1 MDLVRLV
8 CAGAGRRFGGV
19 ACEHY
24 VRATGECELLQQS
37 TMEAVFEK
45 GRCNPRS
52 MMKSAVK
59 KNLARYED
67 LIYGREYLSSI
78 VFILSNRLKDV
89 RLRKGHNLAVLI
101 AYINRASY
109 TEVIQFLQGEGLLA
123 KKMCGHCVFLSE
135 LEPYVCRREHI
146 QVMQDGVMQLKENP
160 FYLKERKTTDKC
172 QVGFQPHTFFSIDGD
187 KNDDSE
193 GNYNLPPTEKLEH
206 VASVETSED
215 RIEIEEL
222 QEILK
227 RRAINTKHKNTRK
240 IYKRQH
246 NVFVNLYHYISEG
259 YSVPKAIQLIAA
271 KIGRNVKTIERD
283 IEEIRSFLNKEVSY
297 T

>member
-37 TMEAVFEK
+37 PMEAVFEK
-45 GRCNPRS
+45 GRCNPHS
-52 MMKSAVK
+52 IMKSAVK

-78 VFILSNRLKDV
+78 IFMLSNRLKDV
-89 RLRKGHNLAVLI
+89 HLRKGHNLAVWI
-101 AYINRASY
+101 GYINRASY

-123 KKMCGHCVFLSE
+123 KKMCGHCIFLSE

-146 QVMQDGVMQLKENP
+146 QVMQDGVMQLRENP

-172 QVGFQPHTFFSIDGD
+172 QDGFQPHTFFSIDGD

-193 GNYNLPPTEKLEH
+193 GSYNLPPTEKLEH
-206 VASVETSED
+206 ATIETSED
-215 RIEIEEL
+215 RLEIEEL

-227 RRAINTKHKNTRK
+227 RRAISTKHKNTRK

-246 NVFVNLYHYISEG
+246 NVFVNLYQYISEG
-259 YSVPKAIQLIAA
+259 YSVPKAMQLIAS

-283 IEEIRSFLNKEVSY
+283 IEEIRAFLNKELSY